1 MHGIAKV
8 HKGGV
13 IKLPTWIR
21 HEIGLKEGDIL
32 LVDVQDWRIVLTPQ
46 KVVDPIEKL
55 SSELGDI
62 EEDEVF
68 ERDIKKARISW
79 RL

>member
-1 MHGIAKV
+1 MHGITKV

-13 IKLPTWIR
+13 IKLPAWIK

-32 LVDVQDWRIVLTPQ
+32 LVDVQDGRIVLTPQ
-46 KVVDPIEKL
+46 EIVDPIEKL
-55 SSELGDI
+55 SSELGDV

-68 ERDIKKARISW
+68 ERGIKKARISW

>member
-1 MHGIAKV
+1 MHGITKV

-13 IKLPTWIR
+13 IKLPAWIK
-21 HEIGLKEGDIL
+21 HEMGLKEGDIL
-32 LVDVQDWRIVLTPQ
+32 LVDVQDGRIVLTPQ
-46 KVVDPIEKL
+46 EIVDPIEKL

-68 ERDIKKARISW
+68 ERGIKKARISW

>member
-1 MHGIAKV
+1 MHGITKV

-13 IKLPTWIR
+13 IKLPAWIK
-21 HEIGLKEGDIL
+21 HEMGLKEGDIL
-32 LVDVQDWRIVLTPQ
+32 LVDVQDGRIVLTPQ
-46 KVVDPIEKL
+46 EIVDPIEKL
-55 SSELGDI
+55 SSELGDV

-68 ERDIKKARISW
+68 ERGIKKARISW

>member
-1 MHGIAKV
+1 M
-8 HKGGV
+8 
-13 IKLPTWIR
+13 
-21 HEIGLKEGDIL
+21 GLKEGDIL
-32 LVDVQDWRIVLTPQ
+32 LVDVQDGKIVLTPQ
-46 KVVDPIEKL
+46 EIVDPIEKL

-68 ERDIKKARISW
+68 ERGIKKARISW

>member
-1 MHGIAKV
+1 MHGITKV

-13 IKLPTWIR
+13 IKLPAWIK
-21 HEIGLKEGDIL
+21 HEMGLKEGDIL
-32 LVDVQDWRIVLTPQ
+32 LVDVQDGKIVLTPQ
-46 KVVDPIEKL
+46 EIVDPIEKL

-68 ERDIKKARISW
+68 ERGIKKARISW